1 MKAVVMAGGEG
12 SRLRPVTANRPK
24 PLTPVV
30 NRPIMAH
37 IVDLLRR
44 HGITEVCTTL
54 HYLAHEIQ
62 AYFGDG
68 SEFGVS
74 MSHFIEDTPLGTAG
88 SVKQAEQMLK
98 DGTFVIISGDALT
111 DIDLTAA
118 LEWHRAKGSV
128 ATLVLSRVPNPL
140 EFGIVITQED
150 GRIQRFLEKPGWSE
164 VFSDTVNTGIYILEP
179 EILDRIAPGAVV
191 DWSKDVFPALL
202 AENAPMYGYVMNEYW
217 SDIGTLEQYREAQIH
232 VLQGRTTLPVPG
244 EQIRSGLWV
253 GEGTTVDQDAV
264 IDGPVCLGA
273 NCRVKRGST
282 LGPFT
287 VVGDS
292 CLIEEGATVRRSV
305 LWERCYIG
313 NKAQID
319 SAILG
324 QQVTIKRDVSI
335 QEDAVIGDRCLLDVG
350 CVVRPRVKVWPDKT
364 IERGSTLTLSLVTG
378 NRWRGNLFRDLG
390 VAGISNIEITPE
402 FATRF
407 AMAVGSTMRPG
418 ATFIACRDSARSSR
432 MIKRSVMASLLSTG
446 CQVVD
451 MHGAPVPILRHTL
464 RNIGAA
470 GAINVRKQPGNAR
483 LTLMEVMDL
492 TGGYIDRGTERKVES
507 AFFRE
512 DFRRIDPDE
521 LGRIEDAIQPVEA
534 YARDFRKQLFV
545 NVESHRPRVVVDY
558 GYSSV
563 SPIFP
568 AILAQLGVETISLN
582 SFNDARSAPRNLQSI
597 NEHLANLGRIVP
609 NVGYDMGVLVTN
621 EGENL
626 HVVDENGIP
635 IVATSLLALLA
646 LTLAKA
652 NPGINMAMSV
662 TVPSR
667 LVNLLEGQGAMVTR
681 CRSGVRDL
689 MTAAGKGPE
698 FAGDESGGFIFPALH
713 AGFDAMFAL
722 VNLAHL
728 LKASGEKLSD
738 IVHSLPQ
745 FHLAYDKVDCPWEA
759 KGKIMRRLT
768 ESQPEGARL
777 DLVDGIKVYDND
789 SWVLILPDSFEP
801 VFHVMAESPS
811 AQQSREMVDD
821 YVERINM
828 LRAGH

>member
-12 SRLRPVTANRPK
+12 SRLRPITANRPK
-24 PLTPVV
+24 PLTPIV

-37 IVDLLRR
+37 IVDLLAR

-68 SEFGVS
+68 SDFGVA

-88 SVKQAEQMLK
+88 SVKQAEQTLK

-118 LEWHRAKGSV
+118 LAWHRAKGSV

-140 EFGIVITQED
+140 EFGIVITHED

-179 EILDRIAPGAVV
+179 EILDRFEAGTVV

-202 AENAPMYGYVMNEYW
+202 AENAPMFGYVMNEYW
-217 SDIGTLEQYREAQIH
+217 SDIGTLEQYREAQVH
-232 VLQGRTTLPVPG
+232 VLQGRTTLPIPG
-244 EQIRSGLWV
+244 TQLRPGLWV
-253 GEGTTVDQDAV
+253 GEGTLVDEDAQV
-264 IDGPVCLGA
+264 EGPVCLGS
-273 NCRVKRGST
+273 NCRVKKGAH

-292 CLIEEGATVRRSV
+292 CLVEEGAAIRRSV

-313 NKAQID
+313 NKAQVD

-324 QQVTIKRDVSI
+324 QQVTIKRDVTI

-350 CVVRPRVKVWPDKT
+350 AMVRPRVKIWPDKT
-364 IERGSTLTLSLVTG
+364 IERGSTLTMSLVSG
-378 NRWRGNLFRDLG
+378 NRWRGTLFRDLG

-407 AMAVGSTMRPG
+407 AMAVGSSNRPG

-451 MHGAPVPILRHTL
+451 MHGAPVPILRHAL
-464 RNIGAA
+464 RNIRAA

-483 LTLMEVMDL
+483 LTLMEVMDS
-492 TGGYIDRGTERKVES
+492 TGGYIDRNLERKVES
-507 AFFRE
+507 GFFRE

-521 LGRIEDAIQPVEA
+521 LGRIEDALQPVEA
-534 YARDFRKQLFV
+534 YTRDFRNNLFV
-545 NVESHRPRVVVDY
+545 QPGSKRPRLVVDY

-568 AILAQLGVETISLN
+568 AILAQLGIEAISLN
-582 SFNDARSAPRNLQSI
+582 SFNDARSAPRNVESI

-626 HVVDENGIP
+626 HVVDEHGVP
-635 IVATSLLALLA
+635 VVGTSLLALMAQTLA
-646 LTLAKA
+646 LSK
-652 NPGINMAMSV
+652 PGIAMTMSI

-667 LVNLLEGQGAMVTR
+667 LVDLLQGHGAVIER

-689 MTAAGKGPE
+689 MTTAGKGAE

-728 LKASGEKLSD
+728 LKRSGEKLSD
-738 IVHSLPQ
+738 LVHSLPQ
-745 FHLAYDKVDCPWEA
+745 FHLVYDKVECAWET
-759 KGKIMRRLT
+759 KGRVMRRLT
-768 ESQPEGARL
+768 ESQPPEARL

-811 AQQSREMVDD
+811 PQQSREMVDD
-821 YVERINM
+821 YVARINM
-828 LRAGH
+828 LRVGH

>member
-12 SRLRPVTANRPK
+12 SRLRPITANRPK

-37 IVDLLRR
+37 IVDLLAR

-68 SEFGVS
+68 SDFGVE

-88 SVKQAEQMLK
+88 SVKQAEQTLK

-118 LEWHRAKGSV
+118 LRWHREKGSV

-179 EILDRIAPGAVV
+179 EILDRIDPHAVV

-202 AENAPMYGYVMNEYW
+202 AEQAPMYGYVMNEYW
-217 SDIGTLEQYREAQIH
+217 SDIGTLEQYREAQVH
-232 VLQGRTTLPVPG
+232 VLQGRTTLPIPG
-244 EQIRSGLWV
+244 HQIRPGLWA
-253 GEGTTVDQDAV
+253 GEGTIVAEDAE
-264 IDGPVCLGA
+264 IEGPVCLGS
-273 NCRVKRGST
+273 NCRVKKGAH

-287 VVGDS
+287 VAGDS
-292 CLIEEGATVRRSV
+292 CLIEEGASIRRSV
-305 LWERCYIG
+305 LWDRCYVG
-313 NKAQID
+313 TKAQIE

-324 QQVTIKRDVSI
+324 QQVTAKRDVTI

-350 CVVRPRVKVWPDKT
+350 CMVRPRVKIWPDKT
-364 IERGSTLTLSLVTG
+364 IERGSTLTMSLVSG
-378 NRWRGNLFRDLG
+378 NRWRGTLFRDLG

-407 AMAVGSTMRPG
+407 AMAVGSSNRPG

-464 RNIGAA
+464 RNIRAA
-470 GAINVRKQPGNAR
+470 GAINIRKQPGNAR
-483 LTLMEVMDL
+483 LTLMEVLDPA
-492 TGGYIDRGTERKVES
+492 GAYIDRNIERKVES

-512 DFRRIDPDE
+512 DFRRIDPDD
-521 LGRIEDAIQPVEA
+521 LGRIEDALQPVEA
-534 YARDFRKQLFV
+534 YTRDFRQNLFV
-545 NVESHRPRVVVDY
+545 QPGEKRPRVVVDY

-568 AILAQLGVETISLN
+568 AILAQLGIEAISLN
-582 SFNDARSAPRNLQSI
+582 SFNDARSAPRNQESI

-626 HVVDENGIP
+626 HVVDESGIP
-635 IVATSLLALLA
+635 VVATSLLALMA
-646 LTLAKA
+646 LTLARSQ
-652 NPGINMAMSV
+652 PGIAITVSI

-667 LVNLLEGQGAMVTR
+667 LVDLLTAHGAVISR

-689 MTAAGKGPE
+689 MSSAGTGAQ

-728 LKASGEKLSD
+728 LKQSGEKLSD
-738 IVHSLPQ
+738 LVHSLPQ
-745 FHLAYDKVDCPWEA
+745 FHLAYDKVECGWET
-759 KGKIMRRLT
+759 KGKVMRRLT
-768 ESQPEGARL
+768 ESQPAEARL

-811 AQQSREMVDD
+811 PQQSREMVDE
-821 YVERINM
+821 YVSRINM
-828 LRAGH
+828 LRVGH